1 MNFRAENQIMQS
13 TQYLN
18 FRAKIMYCNKGNIW
32 IFAPKIKI
40 NAFSG
45 FSVMFFKIVY
55 TVFVDKQELIRGSDK
70 VDFILTKRRSVSRSR
85 NAFSFF
91 AAWENM
97 HRTDL
102 MIIITFQ
109 FFTTFKRFS
118 NPTNNNSSFC
128 KAKKKLCMV
137 FENLRKSLIQ
147 YCERSKLRL
156 HFECIKVHKYA
167 KKMSRYFNLP
177 SFDNLKL
184 EVK

>member
-1 MNFRAENQIMQS
+1 MPHLNFCAKNQIKLSMQH
-13 TQYLN
+13 LN
-18 FRAKIMYCNKGNIW
+18 FRAKNENI
-32 IFAPKIKI
+32 F
-40 NAFSG
+40 AFSG
-45 FSVMFFKIVY
+45 FSVMLFKIVY
-55 TVFVDKQELIRGSDK
+55 RFFDKQELIRGSEK

-85 NAFSFF
+85 NASSF

-128 KAKKKLCMV
+128 KAKKKSFMV

-147 YCERSKLRL
+147 HCERSELR
-156 HFECIKVHKYA
+156 FWVDK
-167 KKMSRYFNLP
+167 S
-177 SFDNLKL
+177 
-184 EVK
+184 